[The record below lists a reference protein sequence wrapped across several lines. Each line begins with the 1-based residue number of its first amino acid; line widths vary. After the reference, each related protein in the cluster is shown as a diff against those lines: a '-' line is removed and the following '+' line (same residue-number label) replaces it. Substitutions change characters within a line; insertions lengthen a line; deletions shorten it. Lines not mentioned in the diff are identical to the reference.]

1 MRGLARR
8 DERHEM
14 SDSFRTTVLG
24 FLAAVALGWILHIGK
39 GVLVPVVFS
48 VLAVYVIVGLAR
60 LLVRLPVVGRML
72 PLPAGYALSA
82 LAIAAT
88 LIFLAS
94 LIAAN
99 LGRIVELAP
108 RYAATL
114 LNLIQD
120 VAGRLGVEAAP
131 TWQTLRTDLLAQV
144 NTHRLIG
151 STVLSVTSI
160 VSSLV
165 VVLLY
170 IAFMLLELRGLPG
183 KLGLVS
189 SDPARVAALRKVLA
203 NINTRIGTY
212 LAMKTV
218 VSVAQGLVCWAILA
232 MFGVEFALFWA
243 VLIGLLNYIP
253 YFGSVLGVLLP
264 AAFASMQFAAVGDVL
279 AIAFALSAAQ
289 FAIGFFVDPYL
300 MGNTLNLSPF
310 VILVSLAAWS
320 ALWGIAGAFLAV
332 PITACLVLVLAE
344 FPGTRPLAVLLSRN
358 GQV

>member
-1 MRGLARR
+1 
-8 DERHEM
+8 M
-14 SDSFRTTVLG
+14 SDRFRTTVLG
-24 FLAAVALGWILHIGK
+24 FLAAVALGWVLYIGK

-48 VLAVYVIVGLAR
+48 VLVVYVIAGLAR
-60 LLVRLPVVGRML
+60 LLARLPVVGRLL
-72 PLPAGYALSA
+72 PQAAGYALSA
-82 LAIAAT
+82 LVIVCT
-88 LIFLAS
+88 LVFLAS

-99 LGRIVELAP
+99 LGRIAELAP

-114 LNLIQD
+114 LNVIQD
-120 VAGRLGVEAAP
+120 IAGRLGVESAP
-131 TWQTLRTDLLAQV
+131 TWQTLRTDLLAHV

-160 VSSLV
+160 VSTLV

-170 IAFMLLELRGLPG
+170 IAFMVIELRGLPD
-183 KLGLVS
+183 KLGLIS
-189 SDPARVAALRKVLA
+189 NDPARVAALRKVLN
-203 NINTRIGTY
+203 NINARIGTY

-218 VSVAQGLVCWAILA
+218 VSVAQGLVSWAILA
-232 MFGVEFALFWA
+232 SFGVEFALFWA

-264 AAFASMQFAAVGDVL
+264 SAFASMQFAAVGDVL
-279 AIAFALSAAQ
+279 AIALSLSVAQ
-289 FAIGFFVDPYL
+289 FVIGFFVDPYL

-332 PITACLVLVLAE
+332 PITACLVLVFAE
-344 FPGTRPLAVLLSRN
+344 FPGTRPIAVLLSRN
-358 GQV
+358 GQI